1 MNTDN
6 VLKSNI
12 LFLDCNFRPIDVRRI
27 HRPGIWHHTQ
37 RTDHNEIMKVGM
49 EAFNNGEFVDGD
61 GGEVI
66 PKYWVA
72 IDGSI
77 VNFKNTRIEF
87 NSYSKDEVS
96 KYIRDHFRFTSYQ
109 DCDEKIYKML
119 QIFDLVG
126 VTPKD
131 IKVHEFVTGNPTST
145 DFVESPYVV
154 IPLLGWTRDWDIGNL
169 MESFQNVINECS
181 DAIKT
186 VRDQINEVKK
196 NIRFIEAHKTEVFQI
211 NVYLAYDLN
220 RLMVKPAL
228 KMQVDNIRT
237 LKKRMQTL
245 ERQRSWVQDFVSKYI
260 YSQVWIMK

>member
-12 LFLDCNFRPIDVRRI
+12 LFLDSNFRPIDVRQI
-27 HRPGIWHHTQ
+27 NRPEIWHHTQ
-37 RTDHNEIMKVGM
+37 RTDHNKIMKISM
-49 EAFNNGEFVDGD
+49 EAFNNGKLVDDD
-61 GGEVI
+61 GCKVV

-77 VNFKNTRIEF
+77 ANFKNTRIEF
-87 NSYSKDEVS
+87 SSYSKDEVS

-109 DCDEKIYKML
+109 DCDEKIYKLL

-131 IKVHEFVTGNPTST
+131 IKAHELATGNPAST
-145 DFVESPYVV
+145 DFVEPPYVV

-186 VRDQINEVKK
+186 VRDQINEAKK
-196 NIRFIEAHKTEVFQI
+196 NIRFIETHKTEVFRASI
-211 NVYLAYDLN
+211 CYAYELN
-220 RLMVKPAL
+220 QLMVKPAL
-228 KMQVDNIRT
+228 KMQADKIHT

-245 ERQRSWVQDFVSKYI
+245 ERQRSWIQDFVSKYI